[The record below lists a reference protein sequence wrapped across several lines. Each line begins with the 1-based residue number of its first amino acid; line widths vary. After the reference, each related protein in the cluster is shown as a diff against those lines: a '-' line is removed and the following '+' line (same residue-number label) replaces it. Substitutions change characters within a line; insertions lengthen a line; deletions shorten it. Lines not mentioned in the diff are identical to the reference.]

1 MKGLIMRKFGFKI
14 FSTNL
19 QNAPEFVKEC
29 ADYAAVQNDMFVELM
44 VLTGR
49 PQSELYELKKILK
62 DVEVRIHTVHSSFGF
77 DVGNKNLEK
86 QNKEMFEYTQF
97 AADLFN
103 SKSIVVHAG
112 NGHGQEY
119 LEETARQIKLFN
131 DKRIVVEN
139 LPYFDDN
146 GDDLSGS
153 NADEIKYIMDKTGC
167 GFCFDF
173 SHAVCTATQLN
184 TDIDAQLQ
192 SLFDLN
198 PTVYHMCDGDLN
210 QTQDL
215 HLHFGSG
222 NFPLKHFLND
232 FTAENAYITIETGEL
247 ALHNDLSIKDYEYLK
262 SLQD

>member
-1 MKGLIMRKFGFKI
+1 MKGIIMRKFGFKL
-14 FSTNL
+14 FNSNL

-29 ADYAAVQNDMFVELM
+29 ADFAAKQEDMFIELM

-49 PQSELYELKKILK
+49 PQAELHELKKILK
-62 DVEVRIHTVHSSFGF
+62 GLEVRIHCVHSSYIF
-77 DVGNKNLEK
+77 DAGNKSLEK
-86 QNKEMFEYTQF
+86 VNREMFEYTQF

-103 SKSIVVHAG
+103 SKSIVVHSG
-112 NGHGQEY
+112 NGHGKEY
-119 LEETARQIKLFN
+119 LDETVRQFKLFN

-139 LPYFDDN
+139 LPYYDNN

-153 NADEIKYIMDKTGC
+153 SADEIKYIMDKTGC

-184 TDIDAQLQ
+184 IDIDTQLK
-192 SLFDLN
+192 SLFDLK

-210 QTQDL
+210 QSQDL
-215 HLHFGSG
+215 HLHYGEG
-222 NFPLKHFLND
+222 NYPLKHFLYD
-232 FTAENAYITIETGEL
+232 FTADDAYITMETGEF

-262 SLQD
+262 SL